1 MYGDRG
7 LLPHPP
13 IAIQG
18 PVLVYTDRITL
29 CSASTQYSNRHTH
42 TLTLTRTHNTYTHS
56 PNTQVNKLMEQKN
69 SAKVITTFAC
79 EV

>member
-29 CSASTQYSNRHTH
+29 CNASTQYSNRHTH
-42 TLTLTRTHNTYTHS
+42 THLLSHEHTHTYTHS

-69 SAKVITTFAC
+69 SAKVMHYIRM
-79 EV
+79 